1 MLPFLSRLTA
11 FSALTLS
18 LLAGPAPTAWAQS
31 KAPSR
36 FMTDSLDRY
45 IERGMRQW
53 QIPGL
58 SVVVIKN
65 GKVVVSKGYGVRAVG
80 KSEPVDANT
89 LFMIA
94 SNTKL
99 FTGTA
104 LAKLEDDKK
113 LSLNDRVD
121 KYLPGFRLYDSVT
134 TRLVTVRDLMG
145 HHFGTKTFQG
155 DFTFWDS
162 DLSRQEIVQRM
173 RLLKPSGQFRKDYG
187 YCNAGFVAAG
197 LVIPAVTGG
206 TSWDDYVQQN
216 FLQPLG
222 MSNTYTGTAG
232 FEKRANIALPYSNTF
247 GPLTPM
253 PFDHIDNIGPCGSMV
268 SSVNDLAKWMQFQ
281 LDSGRYQGKQVM
293 SWAAL
298 RKTRDPNTLLST
310 RKSSALPTHY
320 MTYGLGV
327 FSADYAGSQ
336 VFWHTG
342 GATGFV
348 SNVCFVPEEQLGI
361 AILTNNDNQSFFE
374 ALRYQILD
382 SYLGVPYTNRSAA
395 YLPGARTGDQETY
408 AAVAKL
414 QKRVAQKKKLPL
426 ALDAYTGQF
435 SHPLFG
441 PISIAKQGKQLL
453 VSFSNHPNLTA
464 TLDYMDGQEFRAT
477 YSNPT
482 YGIFP
487 AVFKVE
493 GQRVASVEM
502 RINPFIEYDSYLF
515 SRL

>member
-1 MLPFLSRLTA
+1 MPSFLSRISV
-11 FSALTLS
+11 FSALAGG
-18 LLAGPAPTAWAQS
+18 LLGAASQPVAAQPTA
-31 KAPSR
+31 PNR

-45 IERGMRQW
+45 IERGLRQW

-58 SVVVIKN
+58 AIVVVKN
-65 GKVVVSKGYGVRAVG
+65 GKVVVSKGYGVRALG
-80 KSEPVDANT
+80 RPEPVDANT

-113 LSLNDRVD
+113 LSLNDRAD
-121 KYLPGFRLYDSVT
+121 KYLPGFRLYDSLASQ
-134 TRLVTVRDLMG
+134 LVTVRDLMG

-162 DLSRQEIVQRM
+162 NLSRADVVQRM
-173 RLLKPSGQFRKDYG
+173 RLLKPGGQFRKDYG

-197 LVIPAVTGG
+197 LVIPAATGG

-216 FLQPLG
+216 FLLPLG
-222 MSNTYTGTAG
+222 MSNTYTGTTG
-232 FEKRANIALPYSNTF
+232 YGQRPNIALPYSNTF
-247 GPLTPM
+247 GPLALM
-253 PFDHIDNIGPCGSMV
+253 PFDNIDNIGPCGSMV
-268 SSVNDLAKWMQFQ
+268 SSVNDLSKWLQFQ
-281 LDSGRYQGKQVM
+281 LDSGRYEGKRVM
-293 SWAAL
+293 NWAAL
-298 RKTRDPNTLLST
+298 RKTRDPNTLIST
-310 RKSSALPTHY
+310 RKSALLPSHFT
-320 MTYGLGV
+320 TYGLGV
-327 FSADYAGSQ
+327 LSADYAGSQ

-342 GATGFV
+342 GATGHV

-382 SYLGVPYTNRSAA
+382 SYLNVPYTNRSAA
-395 YLPGARTGDQETY
+395 YLPAARTGDQETY
-408 AAVAKL
+408 AAVAQL
-414 QKRVAQKKKLPL
+414 QSRVAKKAKLPL
-426 ALDAYTGQF
+426 ALEAYTGQF
-435 SHPLFG
+435 THPLFG
-441 PISIAKQGKQLL
+441 PITVSKKSKQLL
-453 VSFSNHPNLTA
+453 VSFPNHPNLTA

-487 AVFKVE
+487 AIFKVE
-493 GQRVASVEM
+493 GKKVAGLEM
-502 RINPFIEYDSYLF
+502 RINPFIEYDSYQF

>member
-1 MLPFLSRLTA
+1 MRPFVSRLLT
-11 FSALTLS
+11 FSALSAALVAS
-18 LLAGPAPTAWAQS
+18 SPAAAQSAAGPN
-31 KAPSR
+31 R

-45 IERGMRQW
+45 IERGLRQW

-58 SVVVIKN
+58 AVVVVKN
-65 GKVVVSKGYGVRAVG
+65 GQVVVSKGYGVRAVG
-80 KSEPVDANT
+80 KAEPVDANT

-104 LAKLEDDKK
+104 LAKLDGEKK
-113 LSLNDRVD
+113 LSLDERAT
-121 KYLPGFRLYDSVT
+121 KYLPNFRLYDSIST
-134 TRLVTVRDLMG
+134 QLVTVRDLMG

-162 DLSRQEIVQRM
+162 SLSREEIVQRM
-173 RLLKPSGQFRKDYG
+173 RLLKPNGQFRRDYG

-197 LVIPAVTGG
+197 LVVPVVTGG

-222 MSNTYTGTAG
+222 MTSTSTGTTG
-232 FEKRANIALPYSNTF
+232 YGQRPNIALPYSNTF
-247 GPLTPM
+247 GPLAPM
-253 PFDHIDNIGPCGSMV
+253 PFDNIDNIGPCGSMV
-268 SSVNDLAKWMQFQ
+268 SNVTDLAKWLRFQ
-281 LDSGRYQGKQVM
+281 LDSGRYEGKQIM
-293 SWAAL
+293 PWAAL
-298 RKTRDPNTLLST
+298 RKTRDPNTLLNT
-310 RKSSALPTHY
+310 RKSPVLPSHY
-320 MTYGLGV
+320 TTYGLGV

-336 VFWHTG
+336 IFWHTG
-342 GATGFV
+342 GATGHV
-348 SNVCFVPEEQLGI
+348 SNVCFVPEQGLGI

-395 YLPGARTGDQETY
+395 YLKGARAGDQQTY
-408 AAVAKL
+408 AAVAQL
-414 QKRVAQKKKLPL
+414 QARVAKKKKLPM

-435 SHPLFG
+435 THPLFG
-441 PISIAKQGKQLL
+441 PISIAKKGKQLL
-453 VSFSNHPNLTA
+453 VTFPNHPNLTA

-487 AVFKVE
+487 AVFQVE
-493 GQRVASVEM
+493 GNKVAGVEM
-502 RINPFIEYDSYLF
+502 RINPFIEYDSYVF